1 MRMDPSS
8 FPRTIGK
15 AHSLVDHSITPS
27 HSISFFAM
35 SREACGKRY
44 GGSLIG
50 GAVSVWI
57 WHSALC
63 VLPGRLRRT
72 SWNSANVVSSR
83 ARLSESNCGLI
94 RGCSSSF
101 PSVPFHGNSMA
112 ERRPPRRISL
122 QQLLLLGGT
131 LHYSLNILIW
141 KICFFFLP
149 SVTCTS

>member
-15 AHSLVDHSITPS
+15 AHSPVDRSITPS

-44 GGSLIG
+44 

-131 LHYSLNILIW
+131 LHYSLNILMW
-141 KICFFFLP
+141 KIFLP